1 MGHQRSLLAGMTDY
15 TGVSLSDIL
24 ADFENWLKLTSETVE
39 KLQRYAGKIEKNK
52 SLIENPREVL
62 SFIYFFIDLFERYRN
77 DLEKL
82 LREMPDGIV
91 DAHIETVKQLYESSK
106 LEEDYTIR
114 FKSDWICKSLLHEE
128 MRPLLDD
135 IYGDTRNLIVD
146 YRDLSNVVK
155 RLRALLRPQT
165 ESDEVL
171 KDFQLKP
178 NFFGIGV
185 NLNRVFARFRKGKK
199 NK

>member
-15 TGVSLSDIL
+15 TGVSLSNIL

-39 KLQRYAGKIEKNK
+39 KLQRYAEKIEENR

-62 SFIYFFIDLFERYRN
+62 SFIYFFINLFERYRN

-82 LREMPDGIV
+82 LREMLDGIV
-91 DAHIETVKQLYESSK
+91 DVHIETIKQLYESSK

-114 FKSDWICKSLLHEE
+114 FKNDWICKSLLHEE

-135 IYGDTRNLIVD
+135 IYGDTRNLLVD